1 MEIKL
6 FDCVKL
12 TDGQKGTVIE
22 VFDGGKAF
30 MVEITDSEGQTLDT
44 PIVTQKDI
52 SKVTFRA

>member
-12 TDGQKGTVIE
+12 TDGQEGTVIE
-22 VFDGGKAF
+22 VFDGGNAF

-44 PIVTQKDI
+44 PIVAQKDI